1 MRTLSRH
8 AVGMSSTSSTGS
20 PTDLNPAARNP
31 AALLGRAATRRP
43 LVVALSWLI
52 LILVGFA
59 VGGQVT
65 SRFQGTGTNVVSSES
80 YRAGQFLSSHDPSG
94 DRITALIGGTDVSS
108 PTIRTQVLSAVA
120 DVRRIPG
127 VTTVST
133 PYPSGESKDGQAV
146 AVQVTFAT
154 SLSNDAENTA
164 LDATY
169 SRFHQITGASV
180 EVGGGPLLNQQ
191 MNHAVKKSLQLAEEL
206 SLPIILI
213 GLFIA
218 FGSFLAAL
226 LPLSVSLA
234 GIASALLI
242 LLGFSHVTTL
252 SQYALTIVTMI
263 GLGVGVD
270 YSLLLINRF
279 REERQDTWDKR
290 EAARRASARAG
301 RTILFSGL
309 TVTISSAG
317 LCFFDNSFLRS
328 IGLATASVVLVD
340 MLAAL
345 TLLPALLALFGV
357 KAKATHAPRSTGF
370 FVRVANFAARMR
382 YGVVIVFT
390 ALLVVLAIPLAGAHS
405 SAGDATWL
413 PKSTESRQEYEA
425 ATQHAFN
432 NHSANASSNPVE
444 VVVQGTGPQYEAF
457 IKKISGLPQVAG
469 VTRSPLSSG
478 GTLVEL
484 APTGGDAAADGLAL
498 VREIRADRGALDV
511 QVTGNAAQVV
521 DYEAMLEHGAPWAVG
536 AVALT
541 ILVLLFAFTGSLLI
555 PIKTLITTALSL
567 AASLGVVVLVF
578 QQGHGASLFGVSGGL
593 GSLDLVTVP
602 CVAAIAF
609 GLAMDYEI
617 FILDRV
623 REQYLAD
630 PAKPRAAVALGLQ
643 RSGRIV
649 TSAALLIAVVFACFM
664 AGGNAVIS
672 QIGLGLTLAVLVD
685 ATLVRMLLVPATM
698 ALLGDAAWWAPRP
711 LRRLHDRFGLSE
723 TAQAPAPAPTAL
735 PAPTP

>member
-1 MRTLSRH
+1 
-8 AVGMSSTSSTGS
+8 MSSTSSTGS
-20 PTDLNPAARNP
+20 PTDPKPAAGNPAPGNPAAV
-31 AALLGRAATRRP
+31 LGRAATRRP
-43 LVVALSWLI
+43 LVVALSWLM

-80 YRAGQFLSSHDPSG
+80 YQAGQFLNSHDPSG
-94 DRITALIGGTDVSS
+94 DRITALISGTDVSS
-108 PTIRTQVLSAVA
+108 PTIRTQVLAAVT

-127 VTTVST
+127 VATVSA
-133 PYPSGESKDGQAV
+133 PYPSGESEDGQAV

-154 SLSNDAENTA
+154 SLSNSAENAA

-169 SRFHQITGASV
+169 SRFHQITGATV
-180 EVGGGPLLNQQ
+180 DVGGGPLLNQQ
-191 MNHAVKKSLQLAEEL
+191 MNHAIKKSLQLAEEL
-206 SLPIILI
+206 SLPIILLS
-213 GLFIA
+213 LFIV

-226 LPLSVSLA
+226 LPLSVTLA

-290 EAARRASARAG
+290 EAARRASAQAG

-309 TVTISSAG
+309 TVTISSAS

-405 SAGDATWL
+405 SSGDATWL

-425 ATQHAFN
+425 ATQHAFKKD
-432 NHSANASSNPVE
+432 HSGSASSNPVE

-457 IKKISGLPQVAG
+457 INKISALPQVAG
-469 VTRSPLSSG
+469 VTRSPLNSG

-484 APTGGDAAADGLAL
+484 APAGGDAAADGLAL

-521 DYEAMLEHGAPWAVG
+521 DYEAMLERGAPWAIG
-536 AVALT
+536 AVVLT

-617 FILDRV
+617 FILGRV

-630 PAKPRAAVALGLQ
+630 PTKPRAAVALGLQ

-649 TSAALLIAVVFACFM
+649 TGAALLIAIVFACFM
-664 AGGNAVIS
+664 AGGNAVIG

-698 ALLGDAAWWAPRP
+698 ALLGNAAWWAPRP

-723 TAQAPAPAPTAL
+723 AAQAPAPAPTAL
-735 PAPTP
+735 PAPTPTP